1 MTAYA
6 PEARVM
12 VSPRYMAGAGDRL
25 ADVLGPLIHLF
36 DWRPEHDPT
45 TGNLTINSPDG
56 SLLVDFRP
64 LHPLG
69 HWVTVAHH
77 EPYWEAAFS
86 RQAPLEAVAAITQT
100 LPQLLGDTRHRNRI
114 PITQMPLDQLA
125 DLHGWA
131 AGDDGALTSPD
142 HYCRLQH
149 TPGREIGWQ
158 VEHLYFENAPLAT
171 FTQDA
176 PEVLVR
182 QFFAYLAARAP
193 VERSFGDLPVST
205 RRQHSARVTPVRQAG
220 VDTELVQALDRLLGP
235 PGRPGRS
242 R

>member
-1 MTAYA
+1 MSAYA
-6 PEARVM
+6 PDSRVM

-36 DWRPEHDPT
+36 GWRHEHAPA
-45 TGNLTINSPDG
+45 TGNLTIDSPDG
-56 SLLVDFRP
+56 SVFVDFRP

-86 RQAPLEAVAAITQT
+86 RQTPLEAVAAVTQA
-100 LPQLLGDTRHRNRI
+100 LPQLLGDTRHSDHI
-114 PITQMPLDQLA
+114 PITDVPLGRLA

-131 AGDDGALTSPD
+131 AGDKGVLTSPD
-142 HYCRLQH
+142 RYCRLEH
-149 TPGREIGWQ
+149 APGQEIRWQ

-176 PEVLVR
+176 PEALVR
-182 QFFAYLAARAP
+182 QFFAHLAASGA
-193 VERSFGDLPVST
+193 VERSFGDLPLST
-205 RRQHSARVTPVRQAG
+205 GHERSARVTPLRPAG
-220 VDTELVQALDRLLGP
+220 VDTDLVQALDRLLGAP
-235 PGRPGRS
+235 RRS